1 MDIGRVFPLNKMAN
15 GSAIP
20 AEVPSNFKD
29 GILKF
34 NPRLFNLYEKI
45 NSKINKKDQLKNTSN
60 IYSSK

>member
-1 MDIGRVFPLNKMAN
+1 MDIGRVFNLTKMAN
-15 GSAIP
+15 GTARA

-45 NSKINKKDQLKNTSN
+45 NNKINKKD
-60 IYSSK
+60 

>member
-1 MDIGRVFPLNKMAN
+1 MAN

-20 AEVPSNFKD
+20 ADVPRNFKD

-45 NSKINKKDQLKNTSN
+45 NSKINK
-60 IYSSK
+60 IE